1 MLDVHNSASSV
12 DKFAHVPII
21 LWERMLD
28 FRPCFR
34 ICGIRNCLVPWNAL
48 YAVDESICV
57 PSWYMC
63 LPSVLYVENRR
74 IGTLSGV
81 RSNCGGCACKLYRLS
96 GSSFHADFVYWSI
109 RLTISCD
116 GIDLDGLKVSLEID
130 GGVMYCV
137 R

>member
-28 FRPCFR
+28 SRPCFR

-81 RSNCGGCACKLYRLS
+81 RSNCGGYGRKLYRLS

-116 GIDLDGLKVSLEID
+116 GIDLDGLKASLEID